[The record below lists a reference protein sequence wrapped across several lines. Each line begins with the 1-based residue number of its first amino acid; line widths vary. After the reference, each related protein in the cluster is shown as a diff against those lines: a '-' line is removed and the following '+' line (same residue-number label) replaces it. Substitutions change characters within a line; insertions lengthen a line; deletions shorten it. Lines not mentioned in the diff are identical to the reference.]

1 MLNKLTELEEN
12 IRNSK
17 LPENQKTELLN
28 NIDDLRTEYISSGE
42 QHTNPVKASYNS
54 LRKSVLEF
62 EKDHPVLVKNVNEI
76 STMLSNMGI

>member
-12 IRNSK
+12 IRDSK

-28 NIDDLRTEYISSGE
+28 NIDDLRTEYISAGE
-42 QHTNPVKASYNS
+42 QHTNPVKASYGT
-54 LRKSVLEF
+54 LRKAILEF

>member
-12 IRNSK
+12 IRDSK

-28 NIDDLRTEYISSGE
+28 NIDNLRTEYISAGE
-42 QHTNPVKASYNS
+42 QHTNPVKASYSS
-54 LRKSVLEF
+54 LRKAVLEF